1 MLSPEGLEKTYI
13 AFSNKTFPI
22 VDIINVCHFIYE
34 ELDLL
39 NFDLWRGNIMSKKP
53 RLVRVNGYNLSIL

>member
-1 MLSPEGLEKTYI
+1 MCSVGTTKILLTILVMLSPEGLEKTYI

-39 NFDLWRGNIMSKKP
+39 NFYL
-53 RLVRVNGYNLSIL
+53 